1 MTTSGATRRWAAP
14 DAPKTRHPAIE
25 CVDEERKQ
33 EVETMRRETAG
44 RLGRLFS
51 VGLVVSCV
59 ALAPEAA
66 AVDGTFQSTP
76 RAVQAGSP
84 APAAPA
90 ARAVSSGAPR
100 FGIGDLSERAR
111 LYYRRVWG
119 IDILGV
125 KPVSSGML
133 VRFSYR
139 VVDANL
145 AQALNDERA
154 SAVLID
160 DLTGAQLVVP
170 QMENVGK
177 LRQTTPPENGR
188 EYWVLFSN
196 KGNYV
201 RPGSRVDVV
210 IGKFHAGGLI
220 VGPTA

>member
-1 MTTSGATRRWAAP
+1 
-14 DAPKTRHPAIE
+14 
-25 CVDEERKQ
+25 
-33 EVETMRRETAG
+33 MRRKKVG

-51 VGLVVSCV
+51 VGLAVSAV

-66 AVDGTFQSTP
+66 TADGTSQSAP
-76 RAVQAGSP
+76 GAGRAASAAAALP
-84 APAAPA
+84 AVAPT
-90 ARAVSSGAPR
+90 RSTAPR
-100 FGIGDLSERAR
+100 FGIGDLSEKAR

-145 AQALNDERA
+145 AKAVTDRRA

-160 DLTGAQLVVP
+160 DRTGAQLVVP
-170 QMENVGK
+170 QMENIGK
-177 LRQTTPPENGR
+177 LRQTSEPENGK

-210 IGKFHAGGLI
+210 IGNFHAGGLI
-220 VGPTA
+220 VGPAA